1 MSAKK
6 IRVGVIGVGRL
17 GRYHLQNYMRIPEA
31 ELVGAY
37 DADPHRLEEPAELW
51 GVRPYAALPEL
62 LADVEA
68 VSIAVPTSS
77 HLEVGLAALEA
88 GVHVLM
94 EKPLAANLQE
104 AATLRQAADRA
115 GCVLH
120 VGHVER
126 FNPAIVALSNTE
138 LNPRFIESHRLAP
151 FDPRGTDVPVI
162 LDLMI
167 HDIDLVL
174 SLVQAPVRRIDA
186 RGVAVVSEDVD
197 IANARLEFGNGCV
210 ANLTASRISQR
221 KMRKLRLFQ
230 RDAYVSI
237 DLLLGL
243 TEVFRLEEGE
253 APPPGKDARMVLG
266 QIDKGHRRRA
276 ISYERLAAPE
286 LNALEME
293 LREFLKAVRGEPN
306 RGVTAEE
313 ATRALEVALAV
324 EENVRQHQIE
334 EGMA

>member
-1 MSAKK
+1 MKK
-6 IRVGVIGVGRL
+6 VRVGVVGVGKL
-17 GRYHLQNYMRIPEA
+17 GRYHLQNYLRIPEV
-31 ELVGAY
+31 EVVGAY
-37 DADPHRLEEPAELW
+37 DADPGRLEEPAALW
-51 GVRPYAALPEL
+51 GIRPYSSLEAL

-68 VSIAVPTSS
+68 VSIAVPTSA
-77 HLEVGLAALEA
+77 HLNIGRVALEA

-94 EKPLAANLQE
+94 EKPLAATLEEADALRIAAEKARRVLQ
-104 AATLRQAADRA
+104 
-115 GCVLH
+115 

-126 FNPAIVALSNTE
+126 FNPAIMALRGVE
-138 LNPRFIESHRLAP
+138 LRPRFIESHRLAP

-174 SLVQAPVRRIDA
+174 SLVRAPIRRIDA
-186 RGVAVVSEDVD
+186 RGVAVVSEDAD
-197 IANARLEFGNGCV
+197 IANARLEFDDGCV

-230 RDAYVSI
+230 RDAYVSV

-243 TEVFRLEEGE
+243 AEVFRLEAGE
-253 APPPGKDARMVLG
+253 APPPEKDARLVLG
-266 QIDKGHRRRA
+266 QIDRGQRRRA

-293 LREFLKAVRGEPN
+293 LREFVKAVRGEPSL
-306 RGVTAEE
+306 GVTAEE
-313 ATRALEVALAV
+313 ARRALEVALAV
-324 EENVRQHQIE
+324 EQTVRKHAIE
-334 EGMA
+334 EGMV

>member
-1 MSAKK
+1 VSK
-6 IRVGVIGVGRL
+6 IRVGVVGVGKL
-17 GRYHLQNYMRIPEA
+17 GRYHIQNYLKIPEA

-37 DADPHRLEEPAELW
+37 DVDPARLEEPARLW
-51 GVRPYAALPEL
+51 GVRAFSTLRDL
-62 LADVEA
+62 LGSVEA
-68 VSIAVPTSS
+68 VSIAVPTTA
-77 HLEVGLAALEA
+77 HLDVGMAALEA

-94 EKPLAANLQE
+94 EKPLAATVADAQQLVKAAREKHRVLQ
-104 AATLRQAADRA
+104 
-115 GCVLH
+115 

-126 FNPAIVALSNTE
+126 FNPAVVALRDAE
-138 LNPRFIESHRLAP
+138 LAPRFIESHRLAP

-174 SLVQAPVRRIDA
+174 SLVHSPVRRIDA
-186 RGVAVVSEDVD
+186 RGVAVVSDDPD
-197 IANARLEFGNGCV
+197 IANARIEFENGCV
-210 ANLTASRISQR
+210 ANLTASRISQK

-243 TEVFRLEEGE
+243 TEVFRLEKGE
-253 APPPGKDARMVLG
+253 NPPPGKDARMVLG
-266 QIDKGHRRRA
+266 QIDKGQRRRA

-293 LREFLKAVRGEPN
+293 LREFLKAVRGETSF
-306 RGVTAEE
+306 GVTGEE
-313 ATRALEVALAV
+313 AVRALEVALEIERMV
-324 EENVRQHQIE
+324 EEHSLE
-334 EGMA
+334 EGAV